1 MAYITTEDIEGLTNE
16 SISIPSA
23 TPEFI
28 SSQVDATFT
37 TQFELLDETYY
48 MQMGE
53 STNTIVLKTP
63 LYPIDVSNAYYS
75 DNSLINSTSLD
86 NIVETNSM
94 KLSPVIYVKEHASS
108 YPPLTE
114 ETPLIQGVDYYVKKA
129 SIVRIDYYWKRFVE
143 VRFVW
148 GYRTVPTDVK
158 MLASLMGYE
167 FSLSSMASTTQ
178 ISERIGDYQYSSF
191 KDSTTSGYSD
201 NILNLTN
208 TLRNK
213 YSPPTFALSQE
224 LMNTQPVLNA
234 KGVAEGGYP
243 LIQGLP

>member
-1 MAYITTEDIEGLTNE
+1 MAYITIADINGLTNE
-16 SISIPSA
+16 TISIPSA
-23 TPEFI
+23 TLDFI
-28 SSQVDATFT
+28 SAQIDATFT

-48 MQMGE
+48 IQMGE
-53 STNTIVLKTP
+53 SNTTIVLKTP
-63 LYPIDVSNAYYS
+63 LHPVDLTNVYY
-75 DNSLINSTSLD
+75 DDIINETTLE
-86 NIVETNSM
+86 NIVAIGGE
-94 KLSPVIYVKEHASS
+94 KRSPIISVKEHTSS
-108 YPPLTE
+108 YPPLTD
-114 ETPLIQGVDYYVKKA
+114 ETPLIQGTDYYIKKA
-129 SIVRIDYYWKRFVE
+129 SIVRINNYWKRFVE

-148 GYRTVPTDVK
+148 GYKDVPTDVK

-213 YSPPTFALSQE
+213 YSPPTFALTQE
-224 LMNTQPVLNA
+224 LMNTQPLLHFSGDAVN
-234 KGVAEGGYP
+234 G
-243 LIQGLP
+243 I

>member
-1 MAYITTEDIEGLTNE
+1 MAYITIADINGLTNE
-16 SISIPSA
+16 TISIPSA
-23 TPEFI
+23 TLDFI
-28 SSQVDATFT
+28 SAQIDATFT

-48 MQMGE
+48 IQMGE
-53 STNTIVLKTP
+53 SNTTIVLKTP
-63 LYPIDVSNAYYS
+63 LHPVDLTNVYY
-75 DNSLINSTSLD
+75 DDIINETTLE
-86 NIVETNSM
+86 NIVAIGGE
-94 KLSPVIYVKEHASS
+94 KRSPIISVKEHTSS
-108 YPPLTE
+108 YPPLTD
-114 ETPLIQGVDYYVKKA
+114 ETPLIQGTDYYIKKA
-129 SIVRIDYYWKRFVE
+129 SIVRINNYWKRFVE

-148 GYRTVPTDVK
+148 GYKDVPTDVK

-213 YSPPTFALSQE
+213 YSPPTFALTQE
-224 LMNTQPVLNA
+224 LMNTSPIFNA
-234 KGVAEGGYP
+234 TGTA
-243 LIQGLP
+243 IQGLP